1 MTTAAMPVPAGPVDL
16 NVAPPVPSGPDL
28 PRYAWRPVAAVAIVV
43 GALLA
48 VTANSYGYH
57 RDELYFRML
66 AAHPAWG
73 YVDEPPMTPML
84 VRASTALFGDSLWAL
99 RVPAILFAVAT
110 VMLVSL
116 LCRELGGNRLAQ
128 VLAAFGGAGAFPLIA
143 GHVFLTAT
151 PDLAVWV
158 LVVLFA
164 CRALLRD
171 EPRWWLA
178 AGATVG
184 IGLYNKQ
191 LVVLLLIGLAVGLLI
206 AGPRPALASKWLW
219 VGVGLAIVVA
229 LPTLIYQ
236 VTNGWPELHMASA
249 ISTDKGGD
257 DRVTYVPFQLILLG
271 PPMVPIWIAGLLGL
285 FRDPRWRP
293 IRSLGWAYLVVSV
306 IVLVSGGQVY
316 STFGLLALYYAAGCV
331 RVSRWVRTE
340 HGLRRGRFAWVI
352 VALALSAVTAIPIAL
367 PIVPLG
373 SLGASGIGAI
383 NQTTRDQVG
392 WPAYVH
398 EVAAAYAAL
407 PATDRS
413 HVAVIAENYGEAG
426 AIDRYGPADGLPS
439 TVYSGQ
445 NQLYFYGP
453 PPAADD
459 IAVIVGADP
468 ETRLASLFAT
478 CETAGTLDNRL
489 DVDNEEQGRL
499 ILVCRE
505 PTSPWSALWP
515 SFQHYS

>member
-1 MTTAAMPVPAGPVDL
+1 MTTAAMPVPAGPIDAGPIDL

-48 VTANSYGYH
+48 VTANGYGYH

-110 VMLVSL
+110 VMLVAL
-116 LCRELGGNRLAQ
+116 VCRELGGNRLAQ

-191 LVVLLLIGLAVGLLI
+191 LIVLLLIGLAVGLLI
-206 AGPRPALASKWLW
+206 AGPRKLWRASGCGPAS
-219 VGVGLAIVVA
+219 
-229 LPTLIYQ
+229 
-236 VTNGWPELHMASA
+236 GWRSSSRCRRSSTRPRTAGPSCTWPSA

-285 FRDPRWRP
+285 FRDQRWRP

-316 STFGLLALYYAAGCV
+316 YTFGLLALYYAAGCV
-331 RVSRWVRTE
+331 RVSRWVRSE
-340 HGLRRGRFAWVI
+340 HGFRRGRFAWV
-352 VALALSAVTAIPIAL
+352 VAALALSAVTAIPIAL
-367 PIVPLG
+367 PIVPVG
-373 SLGASGIGAI
+373 SLGASGIGGI
-383 NQTTRDQVG
+383 NQTARDQVG

-398 EVAAAYAAL
+398 GGGGRLRRVAGGRPVAYRGDRRELWRGGRDRSVRTGRRPADHGLQRAEPAL
-407 PATDRS
+407 PLRSATGRRRHRGDRRRGS
-413 HVAVIAENYGEAG
+413 RQPARVVVRQLRNGRHAG
-426 AIDRYGPADGLPS
+426 QSR
-439 TVYSGQ
+439 
-445 NQLYFYGP
+445 
-453 PPAADD
+453 
-459 IAVIVGADP
+459 
-468 ETRLASLFAT
+468 
-478 CETAGTLDNRL
+478 
-489 DVDNEEQGRL
+489 
-499 ILVCRE
+499 
-505 PTSPWSALWP
+505 
-515 SFQHYS
+515 

>member
-1 MTTAAMPVPAGPVDL
+1 MTAAAVPVPAGPVDL
-16 NVAPPVPSGPDL
+16 NVAPTVPSGPDL

-110 VMLVSL
+110 VMLVAL

-191 LVVLLLIGLAVGLLI
+191 LVALLLIGLAVGLLI
-206 AGPRPALASKWLW
+206 AGPRRPLVNRWLW
-219 VGVGLAIVVA
+219 AGVGLAIVIA

-236 VTNGWPELHMASA
+236 ATNGWPELHMANA

-257 DRVTYVPFQLILLG
+257 DRVMYVPFQLILLG
-271 PPMVPIWIAGLLGL
+271 PPMVPIWIAGLVGL

-293 IRSLGWAYLVVSV
+293 IRSLGWAY
-306 IVLVSGGQVY
+306 QVY
-316 STFGLLALYYAAGCV
+316 YTFGLLALYYAAGCV

-340 HGLRRGRFAWVI
+340 HGFRRGRFAWVI
-352 VALALSAVTAIPIAL
+352 AALALSAITAIPIAL

-407 PATDRS
+407 PAADRS
-413 HVAVIAENYGEAG
+413 HAAVIAENYGEAG

-439 TVYSGQ
+439 IVYSGQ

-459 IAVIVGADP
+459 IAMIVGADP
-468 ETRLASLFAT
+468 GSRLASLFAT
-478 CETAGTLDNRL
+478 CETADTLNNRV
-489 DVDNEEQGRL
+489 DVDNEEQGRV
-499 ILVCRE
+499 ILVCRK
-505 PTSPWSALWP
+505 PTGPWSAVWP

>member
-1 MTTAAMPVPAGPVDL
+1 MTAAAIPVPAGPVDL
-16 NVAPPVPSGPDL
+16 NVTPVVPSGPDL
-28 PRYAWRPVAAVAIVV
+28 PRYAWRPVAVVAIVV

-48 VTANSYGYH
+48 FTANGYGYH

-99 RVPAILFAVAT
+99 RLPAILFAVAT
-110 VMLVSL
+110 VMLVAL

-164 CRALLRD
+164 ARALLRD

-178 AGATVG
+178 AGVTVG

-191 LVVLLLIGLAVGLLI
+191 LIVLLLIGLAVGLLI
-206 AGPRPALASKWLW
+206 AGPRRALASKWLW
-219 VGVGLAIVVA
+219 AGVGLAIVIA

-236 VTNGWPELHMASA
+236 ATNGWPELHMAGA

-271 PPMVPIWIAGLLGL
+271 PPMVPIWIAGLVGL

-293 IRSLGWAYLVVSV
+293 IRSLGWAYLIVSV

-316 STFGLLALYYAAGCV
+316 YTFGLLALYYAAGCV
-331 RVSRWVRTE
+331 RVSRWVRSE
-340 HGLRRGRFAWVI
+340 YGFQRGRFAWVI
-352 VALALSAVTAIPIAL
+352 AALALSAVTAIPIAL
-367 PIVPLG
+367 PIVPIG

-392 WPAYVH
+392 WPAYVR
-398 EVAAAYAAL
+398 EVAAVYAAL
-407 PATDRS
+407 PVADRS
-413 HVAVIAENYGEAG
+413 HTAVIAENYGEAG
-426 AIDRYGPADGLPS
+426 AIARYGPARGLPEP
-439 TVYSGQ
+439 YSGHMS
-445 NQLYFYGP
+445 NADWGP
-453 PPAADD
+453 PPDSANGPVLVVTQEADTD
-459 IAVIVGADP
+459 IGRFFTGCRVIGHVDTG
-468 ETRLASLFAT
+468 R
-478 CETAGTLDNRL
+478 
-489 DVDNEEQGRL
+489 DVDNEEQGAPVTL
-499 ILVCRE
+499 CSG
-505 PTSPWSALWP
+505 TTKPWSALWP
-515 SFQHYS
+515 SLRHYY

>member
-1 MTTAAMPVPAGPVDL
+1 MTTAAMPVPAGPIDL
-16 NVAPPVPSGPDL
+16 NVAPSVPSGPDL

-48 VTANSYGYH
+48 VTANGYGYH

-110 VMLVSL
+110 VMLVAL
-116 LCRELGGNRLAQ
+116 VCRELGGNRLAQ
-128 VLAAFGGAGAFPLIA
+128 ILAAFGGAGAFPLIA

-164 CRALLRD
+164 SRALLRS

-178 AGATVG
+178 AGVTVG

-191 LVVLLLIGLAVGLLI
+191 LIVLLLIGLAVGLLI
-206 AGPRPALASKWLW
+206 AGPRRALGSKWLW
-219 VGVGLAIVVA
+219 AGVGLAIVIG

-236 VTNGWPELHMASA
+236 ASNGWPELHMASA

-316 STFGLLALYYAAGCV
+316 YTFGLLALYYAAGCV
-331 RVSRWVRTE
+331 RVSRWVRSE
-340 HGLRRGRFAWVI
+340 HGFRRGRFGWVI
-352 VALALSAVTAIPIAL
+352 AALALSAVTAIPIAL
-367 PIVPLG
+367 PIV
-373 SLGASGIGAI
+373 
-383 NQTTRDQVG
+383 
-392 WPAYVH
+392 
-398 EVAAAYAAL
+398 
-407 PATDRS
+407 
-413 HVAVIAENYGEAG
+413 
-426 AIDRYGPADGLPS
+426 
-439 TVYSGQ
+439 
-445 NQLYFYGP
+445 
-453 PPAADD
+453 
-459 IAVIVGADP
+459 
-468 ETRLASLFAT
+468 
-478 CETAGTLDNRL
+478 
-489 DVDNEEQGRL
+489 
-499 ILVCRE
+499 
-505 PTSPWSALWP
+505 
-515 SFQHYS
+515 